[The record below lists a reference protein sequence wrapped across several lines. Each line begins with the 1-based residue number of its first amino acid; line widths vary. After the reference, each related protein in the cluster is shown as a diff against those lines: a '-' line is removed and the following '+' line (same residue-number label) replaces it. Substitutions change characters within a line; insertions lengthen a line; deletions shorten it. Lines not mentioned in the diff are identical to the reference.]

1 MGRVVE
7 PGEPAWLPED
17 RDIVDVYEEMMRSR
31 HECGRWEWEHDTV
44 EGLVVDYNVCPFC
57 RDIGEFAE
65 RLRDDRKNMY
75 GVTYGWFPPREE
87 QHGD

>member
-7 PGEPAWLPED
+7 AGEPQWLPED
-17 RDIVDVYEEMMRSR
+17 RDIIEVYTEIMRTR
-31 HECGRWEWEHDTV
+31 HECGRWEWEHDEV
-44 EGLVVDYNVCPFC
+44 DGLIVDYNVCPFC
-57 RDIGEFAE
+57 REIGEFAE